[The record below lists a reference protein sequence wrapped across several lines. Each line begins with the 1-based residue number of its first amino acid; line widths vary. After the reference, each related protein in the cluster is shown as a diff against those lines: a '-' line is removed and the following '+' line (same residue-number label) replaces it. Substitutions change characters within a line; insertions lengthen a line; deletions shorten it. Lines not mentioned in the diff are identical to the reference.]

1 MDTGDATYIKQL
13 NRRILIEEIIKNI
26 SLSRSDLSRKTGL
39 NKATISAQVSELIR
53 EQIVVEKTEGES
65 VTRGRKPIILEINGS
80 AGYSVGVDIDEQ
92 NIQLVFCNLKGE
104 LFHKESIHL
113 KTIEF
118 EGVMQQLL
126 EDLSP
131 AVSRFNAEYE
141 PIGLVGIGVG
151 IHGIVSNDNEII
163 YTPKQQWSH
172 HHVVNLL
179 KERFE
184 TPVYV
189 DNNANLSVFAE
200 QVYYEHIPDLFSI
213 TFYSGIGLGIMHNHQ
228 IYRGY
233 QGFAGEIGHMIV
245 KPGGLPC
252 PCGNQGCWER
262 YASEKALKNH
272 LQEIYPDDPPL
283 ETVQHLLK
291 TNPDHA
297 IIEQYLDYFS
307 IGLNNIIN
315 IFNPEKIVL
324 NGTIINGN
332 TAFIETLE
340 QKLVSKFNN
349 YLEIRASYLGEDAC
363 ALGGASLALKNF
375 FGVNMLNHVNYHY
388 FKSDMLEI

>member
-39 NKATISAQVSELIR
+39 NKATISAQVSELIN

-65 VTRGRKPIILEINGS
+65 VTRGRKPILLEINGS
-80 AGYSVGVDIDEQ
+80 AGYSVGIDIDEH
-92 NIQLVFCNLKGE
+92 NLHFVFCDLTGE
-104 LFHKESIHL
+104 LFHKESVPL
-113 KTIEF
+113 KTVDFDE
-118 EGVMQQLL
+118 VMKQLL
-126 EDLSP
+126 DHLSP
-131 AVSRFNAEYE
+131 SVSTFNGQYE
-141 PIGLVGIGVG
+141 PIGLIGIGVG
-151 IHGIVSNDNEII
+151 IHGIVSNENEIV

-172 HHVVNLL
+172 HHITNLL
-179 KERFE
+179 KEHFD

-200 QVYYEHIPDLFSI
+200 QVYYEHIPDLFCI
-213 TFYSGIGLGIMHNHQ
+213 TFYSGIGLGIMNNYQ
-228 IYRGY
+228 IYRGF

-245 KPGGLPC
+245 EPGGLPC
-252 PCGNQGCWER
+252 PCGNHGCWER
-262 YASEKALKNH
+262 YASERALQHH
-272 LQEIYPDDPPL
+272 LKEWYPEDAPL

-291 TNPDHA
+291 TNPDHEV
-297 IIEQYLDYFS
+297 IEEYLDYFAV
-307 IGLNNIIN
+307 GLNNIIN

-332 TAFIETLE
+332 TAFIANLE